1 MPSPFSTSTEAHA
14 SELVADL
21 GECCRPTSDTALS
34 TPAAE
39 RLAVV
44 LKALG
49 EPTRLR
55 LVSLI
60 AGHEAAEA
68 CVCDLTAP
76 VGLSQPTVSHHL
88 KILTEAG
95 LLERAQ
101 RGKWAYYRLVPGALD
116 ELAAVIARAG
126 VANPGSSARDRN
138 PASESRTRAAEVVV
152 SHPSDQTDAEEVQS

>member
-1 MPSPFSTSTEAHA
+1 M
-14 SELVADL
+14 
-21 GECCRPTSDTALS
+21 SDTALDAA
-34 TPAAE
+34 AAE
-39 RLAVV
+39 RLAGV

-60 AGHEAAEA
+60 AGHEDSEA
-68 CVCDLTAP
+68 CVCELTAP
-76 VGLSQPTVSHHL
+76 VALSQPTVSHHL

-116 ELAAVIARAG
+116 ALAAVIARAG
-126 VANPGSSARDRN
+126 RR
-138 PASESRTRAAEVVV
+138 
-152 SHPSDQTDAEEVQS
+152 